1 MKGHRWYHRAGQD
14 YIIRTD
20 IPIGVPGDC
29 DAIGGDDFS
38 EPGCFIGCRI
48 GQTAKSNSMCV
59 TWQHHGTELIL
70 DAPQLLRITDS
81 VHHDRDVTGC
91 MHIELKVSELT
102 RSVGAECSIDAVDV
116 IAGVIKQKVC
126 KAGEADDL
134 IDAA

>member
-1 MKGHRWYHRAGQD
+1 MLRGVVVA
-14 YIIRTD
+14 
-20 IPIGVPGDC
+20 IGVPGDC
-29 DAIGGDDFS
+29 NAIGCDDFS

-48 GQTAKSNSMCV
+48 CQTAKTNRMCV

-70 DAPQLLRITDS
+70 DAPQLLRITYS
-81 VHHDRDVTGC
+81 VHHNWDVTGC

-102 RSVGAECSIDAVDV
+102 RSVGAECGIDAVDV

-126 KAGEADDL
+126 KAGKADDL